1 MPMDILKQAIAKIS
15 ASKLQKQ
22 REAPWDI
29 VNIHHRLFVI
39 YLHKL
44 PFKCILDFTGKK
56 SWIAFQ
62 VQLLLTISAI

>member
-1 MPMDILKQAIAKIS
+1 MDILKQAIEKIS
-15 ASKLQKQ
+15 ASKIQKQ

-29 VNIHHRLFVI
+29 VNIHRHLFVI

-44 PFKCILDFTGKK
+44 PFKCILDFTDKK